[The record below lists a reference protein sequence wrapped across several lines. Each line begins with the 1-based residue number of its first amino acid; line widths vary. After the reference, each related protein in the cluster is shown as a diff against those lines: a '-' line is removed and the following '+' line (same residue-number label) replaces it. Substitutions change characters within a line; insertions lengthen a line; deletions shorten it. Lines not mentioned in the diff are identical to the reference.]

1 MADHNA
7 EPVDKLN
14 SLLPGR
20 DELIA
25 YVSLAQAFYYVV
37 TGVWPLL
44 SLKTF
49 QMVTGPKVDGWLVK
63 TAGVLITAI
72 GLALGLAGLRKQT
85 SPEIPLLAMGSAAGL
100 TGIDIVYVAKK
111 RISPIYLLDA
121 VGELGLIGLW
131 AFALGRKKD
140 RD

>member
-1 MADHNA
+1 MTDQNA
-7 EPVDKLN
+7 QPDSKRDSILPERDK
-14 SLLPGR
+14 
-20 DELIA
+20 LIA

-72 GLALGLAGLRKQT
+72 GLTLGLAGLRKQS
-85 SPEIPLLAMGSAAGL
+85 SPEIPLLAVGSAAGL
-100 TGIDIVYVAKK
+100 TGIDIIYVAKK

-140 RD
+140 